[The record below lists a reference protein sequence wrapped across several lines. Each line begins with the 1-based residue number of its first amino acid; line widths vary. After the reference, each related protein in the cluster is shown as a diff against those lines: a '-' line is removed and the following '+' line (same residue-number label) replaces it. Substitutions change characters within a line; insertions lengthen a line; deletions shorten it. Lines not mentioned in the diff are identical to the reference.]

1 MIIFHEIVFKKY
13 IKHFQVEE
21 MPNDTSPSTLATF
34 WKLVDEFVTSGRVHG
49 LNLSG
54 GVRKIF
60 FDKIKNQPPNSPWIL
75 VETPKE
81 LLIGPDNNV
90 LSDLQTDVF
99 PRFVVSEF
107 CYKVML
113 NHLNDP
119 NVVTM
124 TVRMNKPFMIAFKN
138 CLHKTEELQNAQRE
152 E

>member
-1 MIIFHEIVFKKY
+1 LFKKIY
-13 IKHFQVEE
+13 FNHSQVEE
-21 MPNDTSPSTLATF
+21 MPNDTSDSALETF
-34 WKLVDEFVTSGRVHG
+34 WKLVDEFVTSGRIHG

-60 FDKIKNQPPNSPWIL
+60 FERIKTQTRNEPWKL
-75 VETPKE
+75 PETPKE
-81 LLIGPDNNV
+81 LLAGPDNNV

-99 PRFVVSEF
+99 PRFVVSEI

-124 TVRMNKPFMIAFKN
+124 TVRMSN
-138 CLHKTEELQNAQRE
+138 HS
-152 E
+152 